1 MTSPSPDWLVAQA
14 CAESGR
20 FPRQLKLPAASCRES
35 SILKVVTIYSNR
47 SLIPQQA
54 TGNALAPGFIRE
66 HPGRII
72 FVIRITVSTIDT
84 VKKNLYNDAAM
95 HAVSVLKTHFPRSM
109 NT

>member
-1 MTSPSPDWLVAQA
+1 MTSPSPDWPVG
-14 CAESGR
+14 SGM
-20 FPRQLKLPAASCRES
+20 CRERTFPEA
-35 SILKVVTIYSNR
+35 IR
-47 SLIPQQA
+47 
-54 TGNALAPGFIRE
+54 RE